1 MAGNVK
7 RVPDGYHTVMPH
19 LVVRGAAKAIEFY
32 KKAFGAKEL
41 GRHSGPDGQSIMH
54 AELQIGDS
62 RVFLNDEFPAM
73 GAVSPQALNG
83 TPVTLHLQVEDVD
96 GLFNQAVAAGAQ
108 VIMPV
113 ADQFWGDRY
122 GQVADPFGHRWS
134 MASHIRDL
142 TPDQLKEAA
151 AAAFSSKPGCQ

>member
-19 LVVRGAAKAIEFY
+19 LVVRGAAKAIDFY

-41 GRHSGPDGQSIMH
+41 RRHPGPDGQSIMH

-62 RVFLNDEFPAM
+62 RVFLNDEFPTM
-73 GAVSPQALNG
+73 GAISPQALNG

-96 GLFNQAVAAGAQ
+96 GLFKQAVAAGAQ

-142 TPDQLKEAA
+142 TPEQLKEAA
-151 AAAFSSKPGCQ
+151 AAAFSKTPDCH